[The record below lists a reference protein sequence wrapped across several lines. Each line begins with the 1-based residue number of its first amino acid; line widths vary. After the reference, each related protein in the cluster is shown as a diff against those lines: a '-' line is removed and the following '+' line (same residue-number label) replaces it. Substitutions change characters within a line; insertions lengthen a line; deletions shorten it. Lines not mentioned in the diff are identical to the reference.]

1 VHCVI
6 VGFTKYSPRKPALWE
21 YPNPKDEPRRIPVSI
36 GINAYLLDA
45 PKLLVTKRMK
55 PLSPQLPRAYF
66 GAKPTDGGN
75 LIVEADEYDTV
86 AADPIAAKY
95 LRPFRMGRELVQG
108 LNRWCL
114 WMAEDDFDPQDL
126 SRSPILRQR
135 VEAVREFRLQSTK
148 KATREA
154 ANTPYLFQEVRK
166 NDTAYVGIPAVV
178 AETRRYYTVQ
188 HLSPDVIAG
197 NQLYTVVD
205 PDGLLFGLISSSMFI
220 AWQKQSVEE

>member
-1 VHCVI
+1 HNKLHHPRPTRPSSVWAIVSGRGEDKIRAPHLSWDSEAPGKAAVHCVI

-148 KATREA
+148 K
-154 ANTPYLFQEVRK
+154 
-166 NDTAYVGIPAVV
+166 
-178 AETRRYYTVQ
+178 
-188 HLSPDVIAG
+188 
-197 NQLYTVVD
+197 
-205 PDGLLFGLISSSMFI
+205 
-220 AWQKQSVEE
+220 